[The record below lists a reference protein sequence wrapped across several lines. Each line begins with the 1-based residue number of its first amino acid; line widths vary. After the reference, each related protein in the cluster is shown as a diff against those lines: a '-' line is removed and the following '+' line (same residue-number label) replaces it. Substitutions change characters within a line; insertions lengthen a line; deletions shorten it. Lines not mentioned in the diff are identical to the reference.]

1 MAQSFRERIA
11 EIAILKAIGFGDA
24 VVMLLVLGE
33 ALLIVLLG
41 GTLGLIFAA
50 TAIAVISEDLATN
63 MPGLTFTVGILVEGV
78 ALMLLLGLLT
88 GIVPAIQA
96 LRLNIVVALRRR

>member
-1 MAQSFRERIA
+1 
-11 EIAILKAIGFGDA
+11 
-24 VVMLLVLGE
+24 
-33 ALLIVLLG
+33 
-41 GTLGLIFAA
+41 
-50 TAIAVISEDLATN
+50 